1 MKVKII
7 THSGSTYETEVQS
20 YDPVQL
26 NEDINSMQ
34 INTVLIGDVIVS
46 KIDVKGVLIV
56 TEEPVSTE
64 DTVPEEVEQEEP
76 NQI

>member
-26 NEDINSMQ
+26 NEDINNMK

-56 TEEPVSTE
+56 TEEPVSAE
-64 DTVPEEVEQEEP
+64 DTVPEEVEQEDP